1 MTYQEENDK
10 LLNSFLDRTFF
21 KTWGNQEEGLE
32 NFRTLELFLNT
43 KCDLRCSYCY
53 LANFGNELYPP
64 RLQDDKRVLAN
75 LQILLDWL
83 LDRKLTPKLEL
94 FSGEPFT
101 QNVSLQALNMILDKF
116 ERAESRPESIVI
128 PTNYTFI
135 LNEALTEKI
144 ECLLERSRKLAMPV
158 ILSASIDGKYCE
170 ANRPFRSGK
179 SDPRDDGYYDRVFA
193 FNKKWGVSFHPMI
206 YSDHID
212 SWQNNFLWFQEMLKK
227 HDIPW
232 SNIYLLEVR
241 NMEWSR
247 DNILG
252 FEEFI
257 KFLIRWTFF
266 VPCHG
271 QSQEFAHFL
280 FKRGFNILQSPL
292 STIGRGIGCSIQSTI
307 HMRLGDLAIVP
318 CHRTSYE
325 PFITG
330 HFIVDDGRIISIR
343 ADNPELFI
351 GIISAQSRSQPMC
364 ESCLIKQ
371 LCSGGCLGSQF
382 EVTGDLF
389 SPIPSVCQLE
399 HAKIRAMITAYKEL
413 KVFDLICDRVN
424 PEKRYALKILEEMVN
439 EGRRPEKVPR
449 NSQ

>member
-10 LLNSFLDRTFF
+10 LLNSFLGRTFF
-21 KTWGNQEEGLE
+21 KTWRSQEEGLE

-43 KCDLRCSYCY
+43 KCNLKCSYCY
-53 LANFGNELYPP
+53 LANFGNELYPLG
-64 RLQDDKRVLAN
+64 LQDDKRVLAN
-75 LQILLDWL
+75 LRVLLDWL
-83 LDRKLTPKLEL
+83 LDRRLAPKLEL
-94 FSGEPFT
+94 FSGDPF
-101 QNVSLQALNMILDKF
+101 SLQALNMILDKF
-116 ERAESRPESIVI
+116 ESAESKPKSIVI

-135 LNEALTEKI
+135 LDENLTRKI
-144 ECLLERSRKLAMPV
+144 ESIIERSRKLGMP
-158 ILSASIDGKYCE
+158 ISLSASIDGKYCE

-179 SDPRDDGYYDRVFA
+179 NDPRDDGYYDRVFA
-193 FNKKWGVSFHPMI
+193 FNKKWGFSFHPMI
-206 YSDHID
+206 YSGHID

-241 NMEWSR
+241 NKEWSR
-247 DNILG
+247 DSILG

-266 VPCHG
+266 APCHG
-271 QSQEFAHFL
+271 QSQEFVRFL

-292 STIGRGIGCSIQSTI
+292 TTIGRGIGCSIQSTI
-307 HMRLGDLAIVP
+307 HVRLGDLAIVP

-330 HFIVDDGRIISIR
+330 HFIVDGGRITGIR

-351 GIISAQSRSQPMC
+351 GIISLQSRNQPMC
-364 ESCLIKQ
+364 ELCLIKH

-382 EVTGDLF
+382 ETTGDLF

-413 KVFDLICDRVN
+413 RVFDLICDRVN
-424 PEKRYALKILEEMVN
+424 LEKRYALNILEEMLN
-439 EGRRPEKVPR
+439 GTRRPEKVPG
-449 NSQ
+449 NS